1 VTTPTEATGA
11 VLAAYPPR
19 TQTFRRA
26 LLVMTSASL
35 LVPVVGIVTSP
46 VLAHAL
52 GVDGRGQVAAA
63 IAPNV
68 FIIGVA
74 TLGLPE
80 ALTFHLARAPR
91 LTRRAL
97 LLALGF
103 SVAVG
108 LVCLVGAW
116 SLLPF
121 LSGGDAELGS
131 LILLGTA
138 LAVPLLGVNLLRGA
152 ASGRQLWSL
161 VAREKVLQS
170 ALRLAALLV
179 LLATDRLT
187 VVNAVLV
194 MCVGPVV
201 AGLVYWR
208 LLLRPPD
215 RGEEPSRPLAG
226 SLLGFGGRVWLGSV
240 SSMLLARLG
249 LLLFT
254 PLSDVS
260 QLGLFV
266 VAASIADVPLIAV
279 TAIRDTLFGV
289 NSADRDAGRIT
300 TTSRLTVLIAL
311 VTGIVLCVSL
321 PWWIG
326 FVFGSAFTAALVP
339 AWILIGSAI
348 LSVPGFLAGAG
359 LSAWGR
365 PGLRSVA
372 LGLALVV
379 NVPVFVLT
387 VPSLG
392 AVGGALAA
400 LGGAVV
406 STTFIVCASAR
417 VIGVSA
423 ADFFLLRRSDVRL
436 LVLEARRLSDPRR
449 RAVPS
454 PGKQV

>member
-1 VTTPTEATGA
+1 MTAPTETGA
-11 VLAAYPPR
+11 ALLAADPPR
-19 TQTFRRA
+19 NGTFRRA

-46 VLAHAL
+46 ILAHAL
-52 GVDGRGQVAAA
+52 GVDGRGEVAAA

-80 ALTFHLARAPR
+80 ALTFHLARSPR
-91 LTRRAL
+91 ATRRAL

-108 LVCLVGAW
+108 LVCLAGAW
-116 SLLPF
+116 WLLPF
-121 LSGGDAELGS
+121 LSGGDASLAS

-152 ASGRQLWSL
+152 ASGRQLWSV
-161 VAREKVLQS
+161 VARERVLQS
-170 ALRLAALLV
+170 ALRLVALLV
-179 LLATDRLT
+179 LLATDHLT

-194 MCVGPVV
+194 MCLGPVL

-215 RGEEPSRPLAG
+215 HGEELSRPLAG
-226 SLLGFGGRVWLGSV
+226 SLLGFGSKVWLGAV

-300 TTSRLTVLIAL
+300 TTSRLTVLVAL

-326 FVFGSAFTAALVP
+326 VVFGSAFAAALVP
-339 AWILIGSAI
+339 AWVLIGSAV

-372 LGLALVV
+372 LGLALLV

-400 LGGAVV
+400 LAGAVV

-423 ADFFLLRRSDVRL
+423 ADFFLLRRSDVL
-436 LVLEARRLSDPRR
+436 LLILEARRLLDHRKP
-449 RAVPS
+449 AVPRHRE
-454 PGKQV
+454 QV